1 MEGINVAGHSKWSNI
16 KHRKGRQDAKKG
28 KIFTKISKEIF
39 QAVRDGGE
47 DVQTNANLS
56 LALDKARQAN
66 MPNENIDRTIKK
78 ATGNLEGVTYEE
90 IIYEGYA
97 PHGVAVYVKVLT
109 DNKNRSAAEVRLAF
123 NKNNGNLGETGCVAF
138 MFQRKGVLILENIE
152 GIDGESIMLEAIEA
166 GAEDVVVKDEI
177 VEITTSAELL
187 DAVKSKLTQ
196 ALSLKVEVAEITMLP
211 DTYIPLEEENSEEVI
226 NMIEA
231 LEDSDDVQE
240 VYHNLEIIS
249 Q

>member
-1 MEGINVAGHSKWSNI
+1 MAGHSKWSNI
-16 KHRKGRQDAKKG
+16 KHRKGRQDEKKG
-28 KIFTKISKEIF
+28 KVFTKISKEIF

-47 DVQTNANLS
+47 DVQTNTNLR

-78 ATGNLEGVTYEE
+78 ATGNLEGVTYED

-97 PHGVAVYVKVLT
+97 PHGVAIYVQVLT

-138 MFQRKGVLILENIE
+138 MFQRKGVLILENTD
-152 GIDGESIMLEAIEA
+152 GIDEDSMMLEAIEA
-166 GAEDVVVKDEI
+166 GAEDVVMKDEI
-177 VEITTSAELL
+177 VEVITPSEILET
-187 DAVKSKLTQ
+187 VKSKLTQ
-196 ALSLKVEVAEITMLP
+196 AFSLKIEVAEVAMIP
-211 DTYIPLEEENSEEVI
+211 DNFTPVEEEKSHEVI
-226 NMIEA
+226 TMIEA

-240 VYHNLEIIS
+240 VYHNLDIIPNP
-249 Q
+249 